1 MAELLTATLDMAG
14 EYARWFVNR
23 RAHTRQSDRPHP
35 ESGRHYYFRP
45 KDGGEL
51 SADFREIQ
59 RHLAGEI
66 TLGIYAINP
75 ATQRVKWMAIDAD
88 YRHALADLL
97 KLQYELQRDGVQAA
111 LEQSRRGGHLWIFF
125 AEPVLA
131 RHARVYIRHLA
142 GKLSVSV
149 KAGAA
154 DGIELFPKQDQL
166 EDGQFGN
173 AIRAPL
179 GIHRAVNRRFWFY
192 GAAYSLDAQMAYLRN
207 LRRVTEA
214 ELRRLIQG
222 LEFEEAPQRRTEPP
236 RMTGG
241 RAFTILE
248 HLSLRPERRI
258 GRNWVTQCPSC
269 AAAGRDRGRDNLAI
283 SVEEPQKYICWAGCT
298 KEQIRA
304 ALGVP
309 VPAVRKER
317 HAWQAN

>member
-1 MAELLTATLDMAG
+1 MAELLTATLDMAR
-14 EYARWFVNR
+14 EYAQWFVNR
-23 RAHTRQSDRPHP
+23 RPYTRQSERPHP

-45 KDGGEL
+45 KNGGDL

-75 ATQRVKWMAIDAD
+75 ANQRVKWMAIDAD
-88 YRHALADLL
+88 YRQALADLL
-97 KLQYELQRDGVQAA
+97 KLQYELQQDGVQAA

-131 RHARVYIRHLA
+131 RHARVYIQHLA
-142 GKLSVSV
+142 GKLLVNL

-154 DGIELFPKQDQL
+154 DGIELFPKQDRL

-179 GIHRAVNRRFWFY
+179 GIHRAVNRRYWFY
-192 GAAYSLDAQMAYLRN
+192 GAAYSLDAQMQYLRN
-207 LRRVTEA
+207 LRRVTE
-214 ELRRLIQG
+214 EQLKQLIQG
-222 LEFEEAPQRRTEPP
+222 LEFDEPP
-236 RMTGG
+236 PARVEPPPTGSG
-241 RAFTILE
+241 RSFIILE
-248 HLSLRPERRI
+248 HLSPRPKRRV

-283 SVEEPQKYICWAGCT
+283 SVGEPHKYICWAGCT

-304 ALGVP
+304 TLGVP
-309 VPAVRKER
+309 IRLVREER
-317 HAWQAN
+317 RQWQAS